1 MITEFFV
8 TSLALENWGQKYC
21 QTLSNRPL
29 LAMNSLYNKQG
40 QWPVPMVLV
49 KNIHPV
55 CCKDN
60 YLPKGKFKLFN
71 SLFHSVYLAAFFCRA
86 LAVGRI
92 ITSINAVSCTS
103 RDGHS
108 RSLSC
113 LLVLFTF
120 ACIACLLPN
129 QNKRTRF
136 LYLGD
141 AQIISNGVIT
151 LLWQLRCHCNPDLN
165 NFLPLS
171 NTAVVVIFQIFVNRD
186 VIYAQTWEVLTL
198 KNPTEPP

>member
-1 MITEFFV
+1 
-8 TSLALENWGQKYC
+8 
-21 QTLSNRPL
+21 
-29 LAMNSLYNKQG
+29 
-40 QWPVPMVLV
+40 MVLV

-108 RSLSC
+108 RSLAC

-141 AQIISNGVIT
+141 AQIISIVMGS
-151 LLWQLRCHCNPDLN
+151 LRCYDN
-165 NFLPLS
+165 S
-171 NTAVVVIFQIFVNRD
+171 D
-186 VIYAQTWEVLTL
+186 VIAILILTIFYL
-198 KNPTEPP
+198 YLIQLWW